1 MQNTVKSTDC
11 IDRINAK
18 NTWRFMKGDGLN
30 DQTGLYLWTWR
41 SR

>member
-1 MQNTVKSTDC
+1 MQNIVKNTDC

-18 NTWRFMKGDGLN
+18 NPWRFMKGDGSN